1 MGRYYSGDIEGK
13 FWFGVQPSTAPA
25 HLGATETHITYSFSD
40 SEDLL
45 RRITQLR
52 KEMGKDFDKLERF
65 FANHTYY
72 SEEDLE
78 KELGATPERVRTV
91 LGLYADY
98 KLGEKVY
105 NYMQKNDGYCE
116 IVAEL

>member
-1 MGRYYSGDIEGK
+1 MGRYYTGDIEGK

-25 HLGATETHITYSFSD
+25 HLGACETHITYLFSD
-40 SEDLL
+40 SEDLMKRL
-45 RRITQLR
+45 KKLR
-52 KEMGKDFDKLERF
+52 KEMGNDFDKLERF
-65 FANHTYY
+65 FANNTVYL
-72 SEEDLE
+72 EEDLE
-78 KELGATPERVRTV
+78 KELGATTERVRTV